1 MAHLRHLLLL
11 ALALVFV
18 YPLPVVALEILEL
31 NGGSIT
37 FTGGSSVAQVNITGP
52 RLGIVTVQQQVFGG
66 YNFRCDV
73 LGASPCTPGTTQQVG
88 GVGGGGDFLGGT
100 ATLDGNTHFLGGSGG
115 GPAFDGLIFSISAFV
130 SIPQFGSI
138 SSAVLEAPF
147 GLTGQLFRSGVDCF
161 PNPSVC
167 SAPPFSVPGTPY
179 DLQGQGVFRG
189 AIHRVNVSGFD
200 FWETDSFEF
209 DLQPTPEPATL
220 FLWGTSAASLAA
232 FARRRRHE
240 IREHVRS
247 ARRSSARSSF
257 SVS

>member
-1 MAHLRHLLLL
+1 MAHLRHLSLLT
-11 ALALVFV
+11 LALVFV

-52 RLGIVTVQQQVFGG
+52 RLGIVTIQQQVNGG

-73 LGASPCTPGTTQQVG
+73 LGASPCIPGTTQQAG
-88 GVGGGGDFLGGT
+88 GFGGGGDFLGGT
-100 ATLDGNTHFLGGSGG
+100 ATLDGITHFLGGAASS
-115 GPAFDGLIFSISAFV
+115 PAFDGLIFSISAFV

-147 GLTGQLFRSGVDCF
+147 ALTGQLFRSGVDCF
-161 PNPSVC
+161 PNPSAC
-167 SAPPFSVPGTPY
+167 SAPPFSVPSTPY
-179 DLQGQGVFRG
+179 QLQGEGVFRG

-200 FWETDSFEF
+200 FWKTDSFEF

-220 FLWGTSAASLAA
+220 FLWGTSAAGLGLVRWV
-232 FARRRRHE
+232 RRRRAWE
-240 IREHVRS
+240 GATMWRKEGG
-247 ARRSSARSSF
+247 AR
-257 SVS
+257 